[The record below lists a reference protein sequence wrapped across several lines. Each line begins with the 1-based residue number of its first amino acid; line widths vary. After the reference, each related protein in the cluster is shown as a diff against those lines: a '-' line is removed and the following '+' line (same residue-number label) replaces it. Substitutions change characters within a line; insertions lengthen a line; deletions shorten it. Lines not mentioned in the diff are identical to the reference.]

1 VGENV
6 YIFESPTNTTLSNDI
21 EVLVNDMEKL
31 GTELKGQ
38 TLCFD
43 RGGFSKKCFRHLR
56 SKKMY
61 FISYLKNRKS
71 ERLVDE
77 KEFKTFQ
84 ITTDQGE
91 ETELRLFEKEASETK
106 YGKVRTIILL
116 GENGRQIPILT
127 SNPYIKAEEVVKIL
141 KQRWREENCFKYM
154 GEHFGIDLLTSYKV
168 EQAPDKIIERPHPL
182 RKEVNTLLNEKKR
195 DLEKLRAELAKKVS
209 ECGEQSL
216 ETIKEF
222 YDREKDLNFAIKNT
236 RVDIDILER
245 KRQLIPVKEKRSLRE
260 DHVIMAQKRRLL
272 MNTVKCMNYN
282 VEKWLQDIFKKYH
295 SKEDETLSLIR
306 NLFKQPGRVIQA
318 PTVVRVELVPLDG
331 GAMRES
337 LDKVL
342 KNLKENNW
350 LKLPDGRNLEICQ
363 MP

>member
-1 VGENV
+1 
-6 YIFESPTNTTLSNDI
+6 
-21 EVLVNDMEKL
+21 
-31 GTELKGQ
+31 
-38 TLCFD
+38 
-43 RGGFSKKCFRHLR
+43 
-56 SKKMY
+56 
-61 FISYLKNRKS
+61 
-71 ERLVDE
+71 
-77 KEFKTFQ
+77 
-84 ITTDQGE
+84 
-91 ETELRLFEKEASETK
+91 
-106 YGKVRTIILL
+106 L

-282 VEKWLQDIFKKYH
+282 VEKWLQEIFKKYH
-295 SKEDETLSLIR
+295 TKEDETLSLIR
-306 NLFKQPGRVIQA
+306 NLFKQPGRVMQS
-318 PTVVRVELVPLDG
+318 PGVVRVELVPLDSG
-331 GAMRES
+331 VMRES